1 MNKNISFEK
10 IKSLSEE
17 FIMPTYRQSLCLEK
31 GKGIY
36 LYSSDGRVFLDFTS
50 GIAVTNLGHCH
61 PEIIDTICNQSNELM
76 HASNLFYNKIQPQLA
91 EQLVECTGLENAK
104 CFFCNS
110 GAEANEG
117 MIKLARLWGSCSNK
131 YEIIT
136 MKQSFHGR
144 TLATLTATGQDKVK
158 KGFGPL
164 PKGFVYADYNNLD
177 SVESLINSSTVAV
190 MIESIQGEGGVI
202 PADKIFLRKLRDL
215 CDNNNI
221 LLLCDE
227 VQAGIGRTGK
237 WFGFQHADIKPDV
250 ISSAKGLGNGF
261 PIGALIAKAELSNIF
276 QPGNHATTFGGNPL
290 SSAVSLKVIE
300 IIKNDNLLSNAERM
314 GLHLK
319 SKLSKEL
326 SKFEWI
332 ENIRGLGLMLGIVL
346 NVEAN
351 YLQKKLEENG
361 LLAIAT
367 AGNILRM
374 LPPMIISIEE
384 VNKAID
390 LIIKS
395 CNDIDNEMKNLKKY

>member
-1 MNKNISFEK
+1 M
-10 IKSLSEE
+10 
-17 FIMPTYRQSLCLEK
+17 
-31 GKGIY
+31 
-36 LYSSDGRVFLDFTS
+36 V
-50 GIAVTNLGHCH
+50 
-61 PEIIDTICNQSNELM
+61 
-76 HASNLFYNKIQPQLA
+76 
-91 EQLVECTGLENAK
+91 
-104 CFFCNS
+104 
-110 GAEANEG
+110 
-117 MIKLARLWGSCSNK
+117 
-131 YEIIT
+131 
-136 MKQSFHGR
+136 
-144 TLATLTATGQDKVK
+144 
-158 KGFGPL
+158 
-164 PKGFVYADYNNLD
+164 
-177 SVESLINSSTVAV
+177 
-190 MIESIQGEGGVI
+190 ESIQGEGGVI

-346 NVEAN
+346 NVEAK

-384 VNKAID
+384 ANKAID